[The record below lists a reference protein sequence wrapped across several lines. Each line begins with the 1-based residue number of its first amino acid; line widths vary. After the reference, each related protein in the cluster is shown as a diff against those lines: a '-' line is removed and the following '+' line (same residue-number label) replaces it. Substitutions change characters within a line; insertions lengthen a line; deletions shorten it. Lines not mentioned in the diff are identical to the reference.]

1 MEMDAAKLLFYERH
15 FNFVNEG
22 ETLWLLRRKT
32 FQRIYL
38 KIQNIGLYFSFNGYV
53 LSFFIRAV
61 VKFQF
66 KIMTWIIAYF
76 VLLTQKFNLF
86 A

>member
-1 MEMDAAKLLFYERH
+1 M
-15 FNFVNEG
+15 
-22 ETLWLLRRKT
+22 
-32 FQRIYL
+32 
-38 KIQNIGLYFSFNGYV
+38 GYV
-53 LSFFIRAV
+53 LSFVIRAV